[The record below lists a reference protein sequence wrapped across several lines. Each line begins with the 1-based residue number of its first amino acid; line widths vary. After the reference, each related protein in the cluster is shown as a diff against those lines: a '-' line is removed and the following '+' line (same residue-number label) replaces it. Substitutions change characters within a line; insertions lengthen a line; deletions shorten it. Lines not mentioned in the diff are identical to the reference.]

1 MTQTQVYCLIQGGRA
16 TSAAAAGGDRL
27 LKYWRARN
35 FHGPKR
41 EKARAVAISHSPATL
56 SVEALLFQTILW
68 NLY

>member
-1 MTQTQVYCLIQGGRA
+1 MTQTQVFCLIQGAVA
-16 TSAAAAGGDRL
+16 TGGDRL

-41 EKARAVAISHSPATL
+41 GKARAVGTSHSPATL
-56 SVEALLFQTILW
+56 SVEALLFQTILE